1 MSQIVTGILLAMF
14 YNPNVALAF
23 VTILTLIMKFIL
35 VGE

>member
-23 VTILTLIMKFIL
+23 VTIININNEIYF
-35 VGE
+35 GW